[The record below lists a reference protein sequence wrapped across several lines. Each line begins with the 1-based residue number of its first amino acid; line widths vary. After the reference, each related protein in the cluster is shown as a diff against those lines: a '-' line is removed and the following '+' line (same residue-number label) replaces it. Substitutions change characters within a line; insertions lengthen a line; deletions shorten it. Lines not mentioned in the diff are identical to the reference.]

1 MFDLFKKSA
10 GAPDVGQEEEYD
22 ATHEDEIIE
31 DVDEASAGPAVPE
44 KALSSNMKSSGGNK
58 ISSGGSNGFEAE
70 RINARVDSVVEW
82 IKQFYE
88 RFAYMSESIGQI
100 RAMSLESEKRIS
112 RSMAEA
118 EKAIDIV
125 KEVKPEQLRIDYQK
139 VDLKVSTLIAK
150 LESNRQFMNEAINEV
165 NDLKRKSEVFV
176 GTEGLMK
183 LNEDTKKDL
192 VETQK
197 LSAKS
202 KMHADKVQE
211 LFMEVRKSFADM
223 QRAKDIIDSF
233 EASYSGLKSSI
244 DKLRLDSGNIVKR
257 DDYLD
262 FKKDYGK
269 RLAVFETGISEVK
282 DLRKT
287 VDNATSL
294 IETNLSVARKNED
307 DIIKLALKTGEGSI
321 KGVSDYDNQL
331 VGIVDVVETL
341 SKSVNELKLK
351 IVSLEKEKNE
361 EVSSL
366 VKNLGELQLANVTLS
381 AEIKKEKQ
389 VVAVQPVV
397 AEAIIPVVEET
408 IVPVVEEDKEEEKNI
423 EEKNIDK
430 IIDKS
435 DVADAIKKIKK
446 KIVKKKVSKKK
457 SKSKKKS

>member
-22 ATHEDEIIE
+22 ATHEDEIIK
-31 DVDEASAGPAVPE
+31 DVDETSTEFIAPKKV
-44 KALSSNMKSSGGNK
+44 LSSEVKNTKGNEV
-58 ISSGGSNGFEAE
+58 SSGGSGGFETE

-139 VDLKVSTLIAK
+139 VDLKVAALVAK

-165 NDLKRKSEVFV
+165 NDLKRKSEIFV

-192 VETQK
+192 VEIQK
-197 LSAKS
+197 LTAKS
-202 KMHADKVQE
+202 KMNADKVQE
-211 LFMEVRKSFADM
+211 LFIEVRKSFADM

-244 DKLRLDSGNIVKR
+244 DKLKLNYANIVKR

-269 RLAVFETGISEVK
+269 RLAVFEIGISDVK

-287 VDNATSL
+287 VGNATSL
-294 IETNLSVARKNED
+294 IETNLSVARKNEE
-307 DIIKLALKTGEGSI
+307 DIVKLALKTGEGSI
-321 KGVSDYDNQL
+321 KGVSDYENQL

-341 SKSVNELKLK
+341 SKSVNELKVK
-351 IVSLEKEKNE
+351 IVSLEKNKNE
-361 EVSSL
+361 EQVIAI
-366 VKNLGELQLANVTLS
+366 QPI
-381 AEIKKEKQ
+381 AEETVAPIIKK
-389 VVAVQPVV
+389 
-397 AEAIIPVVEET
+397 
-408 IVPVVEEDKEEEKNI
+408 D

-435 DVADAIKKIKK
+435 DVISVIEKIKKKKIKK
-446 KIVKKKVSKKK
+446 KVIKKK
-457 SKSKKKS
+457 SKIKKKS